1 MFRSAALWFLAKQ
14 GRAACGTPPVPL
26 GWVGSRPAGGVVC
39 GVPLLGGASAGDVCK
54 LKRDSTAFT
63 CTLVI
68 TVAESSEVI
77 TMEMGPW
84 SQKAKNTIGPDL
96 RSFLGMRLSTLN
108 SNIDHQ
114 FPGHFWI
121 ITQNNLK

>member
-1 MFRSAALWFLAKQ
+1 LHHRSLVSLFD
-14 GRAACGTPPVPL
+14 GIPL
-26 GWVGSRPAGGVVC
+26 Y
-39 GVPLLGGASAGDVCK
+39 
-54 LKRDSTAFT
+54 
-63 CTLVI
+63 TLVI
-68 TVAESSEVI
+68 TGEVI
-77 TMEMGPW
+77 TLEMGPG

-96 RSFLGMRLSTLN
+96 KSFLGMRLSTLN